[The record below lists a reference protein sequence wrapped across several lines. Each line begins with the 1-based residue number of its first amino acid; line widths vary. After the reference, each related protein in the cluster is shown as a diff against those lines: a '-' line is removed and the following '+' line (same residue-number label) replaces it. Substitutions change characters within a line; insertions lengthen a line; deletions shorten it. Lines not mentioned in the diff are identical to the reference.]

1 MRKANKQFLRDCARY
16 VKGELAEIK
25 LKGDKKTVTLFANV
39 LAESRK
45 FYTALQGE
53 DLKKVI
59 PLLERKRRASA
70 ALREQTGYV
79 WPL

>member
-1 MRKANKQFLRDCARY
+1 MRKANKQFLRDCAKY
-16 VKGELAEIK
+16 VKGELSEIR
-25 LKGDKKTVTLFANV
+25 LKGDKDTVALFAKV
-39 LAESRK
+39 LSESRR

-59 PLLERKRRASA
+59 PLLERKRKASA